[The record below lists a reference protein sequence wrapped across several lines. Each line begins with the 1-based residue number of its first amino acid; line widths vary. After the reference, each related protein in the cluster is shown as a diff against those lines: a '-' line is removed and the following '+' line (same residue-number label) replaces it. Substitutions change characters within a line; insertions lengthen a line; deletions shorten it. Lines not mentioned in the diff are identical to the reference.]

1 MGSVSIQ
8 VWGVACVAVV
18 KLGSEAGV
26 AGWKLYQRNV
36 VANGSGSKA
45 KVEVKLVG
53 EKQDVKMGMGV
64 GAGGGGKKE
73 L

>member
-8 VWGVACVAVV
+8 VWGIACVAVV

-26 AGWKLYQRNV
+26 AGWKLWQRNV
-36 VANGSGSKA
+36 SGSGGRQR
-45 KVEVKLVG
+45 VEVKMEGVG
-53 EKQDVKMGMGV
+53 GKEGVKVGV